1 MMNCTAE
8 TDSEPHLPSAC
19 PLCKR
24 PFLSTPPASSDE
36 ARSISRPI
44 IPCPHTHRSETRRS
58 CMRHKNGRP
67 SRAEPSRIGACPL
80 HSSSRS
86 HSTCRTTSGCS
97 QGKNL
102 CGLPSAAMPT
112 RCSMQPRPSLHTATQ
127 PNRARPQ
134 VFHVILTRSRLSGAA
149 RSTRRILPAWPYRLR
164 PAVARLPEIPTEM
177 PSEKRARTSLR
188 AHFSMRAQMEG
199 GSRWRL

>member
-1 MMNCTAE
+1 
-8 TDSEPHLPSAC
+8 
-19 PLCKR
+19 
-24 PFLSTPPASSDE
+24 
-36 ARSISRPI
+36 
-44 IPCPHTHRSETRRS
+44 
-58 CMRHKNGRP
+58 MRHAPYPAPLFPVLTHTAAKRDDRACDTKWAAEPSRAEPSRAEPSRAEP

-97 QGKNL
+97 QGKSL
-102 CGLPSAAMPT
+102 RRLPSAAMPT